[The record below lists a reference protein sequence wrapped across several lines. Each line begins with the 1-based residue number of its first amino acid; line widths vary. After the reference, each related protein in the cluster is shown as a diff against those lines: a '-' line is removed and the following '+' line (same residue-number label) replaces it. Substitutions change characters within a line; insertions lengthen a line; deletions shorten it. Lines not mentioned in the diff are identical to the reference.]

1 MGRLLVSKIL
11 MPIFVLSN
19 IYVFGLKIFSH
30 SALWRERCSFIKEM
44 MMVSRVFG
52 LTFQCSFIQRMLLG
66 NLELTSDYYKNN
78 YMGNSCTRELIFFVF
93 LDSLE
98 SGGVS
103 EC

>member
-11 MPIFVLSN
+11 MPTFVLSN
-19 IYVFGLKIFSH
+19 IYVFGLKIFIH

-66 NLELTSDYYKNN
+66 NLELTSDFSKNN

-93 LDSLE
+93 LDSFW
-98 SGGVS
+98 SGGVF